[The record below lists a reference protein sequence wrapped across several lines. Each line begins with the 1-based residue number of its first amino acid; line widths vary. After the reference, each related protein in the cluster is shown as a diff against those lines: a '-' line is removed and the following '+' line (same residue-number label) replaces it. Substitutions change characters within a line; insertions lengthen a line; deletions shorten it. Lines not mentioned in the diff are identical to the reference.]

1 MEKENERKKEGGE
14 EDEKE
19 GEKEGGEERELEE
32 GELLLWCISS

>member
-1 MEKENERKKEGGE
+1 MEKENEREKEGGE

-19 GEKEGGEERELEE
+19 GEKEGGEVREEEE

>member
-1 MEKENERKKEGGE
+1 MEKENEREKEGGE